1 MTQHSLVWR
10 AYFLIFLISRV
21 HSWSLNKILMTGP
34 KFGILTENTTLL
46 MSLSSSHKGYGLF
59 MDSIGRGA
67 QRATQEC
74 QYQFQWERWNCD
86 ITSAQLMQSE
96 QPRGRRK
103 KLITLSQTRTKIY
116 TENRRFSRLYQNTF
130 IFWFSR

>member
-1 MTQHSLVWR
+1 
-10 AYFLIFLISRV
+10 
-21 HSWSLNKILMTGP
+21 
-34 KFGILTENTTLL
+34 
-46 MSLSSSHKGYGLF
+46 

-116 TENRRFSRLYQNTF
+116 TENRRFSRLYQNTLKIHILVLSLIHFDF
-130 IFWFSR
+130 IHTIRMGAELPNTLHAFDSLTKST